1 MFPEND
7 SVCTVKNR
15 SERGSIIL
23 NITKTDHIKTWK
35 KSPGYRIFHNKRTD
49 RKEERTMEIVLLED
63 VKALGKKGQVV
74 KVNDGY
80 ARNFILPK
88 KLGVEANSR
97 NLNDLKLQK
106 ANEAKVAAEQLAAAK
121 ELAEKL
127 EKASVTVSI
136 KAGEGG
142 RAFGSVSSKEIA
154 KAVSDQLKLDVDK
167 KKIVLNDPIKA
178 IGSFEVPIKLHKEV
192 TAKLAVKVVEA

>member
-1 MFPEND
+1 M
-7 SVCTVKNR
+7 
-15 SERGSIIL
+15 
-23 NITKTDHIKTWK
+23 
-35 KSPGYRIFHNKRTD
+35 
-49 RKEERTMEIVLLED
+49 RKEDGDMEIVLLED

-88 KLGVEANSR
+88 KLGVEATAK

-106 ANEAKVAAEQLAAAK
+106 ANEAKIAAEQLAAAK
-121 ELAEKL
+121 ELGEKL
-127 EKASVTVSI
+127 EKATVTLAI

-142 RAFGSVSSKEIA
+142 RAFGSVSSKEIG
-154 KAVSDQLKLDVDK
+154 KAIQEQLGLEVDK
-167 KKIVLNDPIKA
+167 NKIVLNDPIKS
-178 IGSFEVPIKLHKEV
+178 IGSFEVPVKLHKDV